1 MRAKKAQQPPK
12 ATRYLLSLNR
22 KLHTLSLQRI
32 SERMKIA
39 KRRPRTRPRTS
50 SGKTTVAHR
59 LAAMDPRA
67 IVFGTACVLAGV
79 ALYAARPSSYP
90 AEVATVDDRVDRQE
104 LTASLTPEE
113 PIRAAA
119 STPSRAPAAR
129 TTTRVSR
136 AAATPTQDELQ
147 TSTSVTITGCLE
159 QDEGTFWL
167 KDVSGEDAPKTRSW
181 KSGFLTKR
189 SSPVALVDGA
199 NALRLSSH
207 VGQRV
212 ALTGTLV
219 DREMRARS
227 IRVAGSCD

>member
-129 TTTRVSR
+129 TTTRVSG
-136 AAATPTQDELQ
+136 A
-147 TSTSVTITGCLE
+147 SVTITGCLE